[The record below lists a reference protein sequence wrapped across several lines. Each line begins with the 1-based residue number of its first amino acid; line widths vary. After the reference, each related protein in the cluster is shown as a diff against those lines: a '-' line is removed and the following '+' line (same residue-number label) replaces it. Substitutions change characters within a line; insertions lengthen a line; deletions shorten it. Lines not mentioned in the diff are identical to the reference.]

1 MARPRV
7 LIAVLLPVVLAACAG
22 PRLRERSSS
31 SVGRPLSLTAPD
43 LDGREVDI
51 AARLGRKVT
60 VVDFWAT
67 WCEPC
72 KEQMPVLDGMARELE
87 GRGLAVY
94 GVSVDED
101 RSQLTAFLQERPV
114 AFPILWDKGAARLSQ
129 LDVSS
134 MPVTLIVDR
143 RGVIRFV
150 HQGWDPRRAER
161 ERDEIEALL
170 AEP

>member
-1 MARPRV
+1 MARSRALP
-7 LIAVLLPVVLAACAG
+7 LLLLAVSCAG
-22 PRLRERSSS
+22 PGVRERSSGS
-31 SVGRPLSLTAPD
+31 AGQRLSLTAPD

-51 AARLGRKVT
+51 AARLGAKAT

-72 KEQMPVLDGMARELE
+72 KEQMPVLDGLARELS
-87 GRGLAVY
+87 GRGLAVF

-101 RSQLTAFLQERPV
+101 RSQVVAFLQARPV
-114 AFPILWDKGAARLSQ
+114 AFPILWDKGATRLSR

-143 RGVIRFV
+143 RGVIRHV
-150 HQGWDPRRAER
+150 HQGWDARRGER
-161 ERDEIEALL
+161 ERREIEALL

>member
-1 MARPRV
+1 MTRSCAAP
-7 LIAVLLPVVLAACAG
+7 ILLLSIACAG
-22 PRLRERSSS
+22 PQLRERSSG
-31 SVGRPLSLTAPD
+31 SVGQPLSLTVPD
-43 LDGREVDI
+43 LDGREIDI
-51 AARLGRKVT
+51 AARLGAKAT

-72 KEQMPVLDGMARELE
+72 KEQMPVLDGLARELA

-101 RSQLTAFLQERPV
+101 RAQLTSFLQERPV
-114 AFPILWDKGAARLSQ
+114 AFPILWDKGAARLSR

-143 RGVIRFV
+143 RGVIRFL
-150 HQGWDPRRAER
+150 HQGWDLRRAER
-161 ERDEIEALL
+161 ERNEIEELL